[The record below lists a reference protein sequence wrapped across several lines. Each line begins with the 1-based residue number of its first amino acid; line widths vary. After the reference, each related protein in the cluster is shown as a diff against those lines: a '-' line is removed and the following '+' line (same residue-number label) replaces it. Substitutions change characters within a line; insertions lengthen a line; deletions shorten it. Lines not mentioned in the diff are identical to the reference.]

1 MTSSEA
7 SRPEGRFGELARAL
21 TPWGF
26 PIVYLLWAFV
36 WWAPIVVSEESVWSF
51 PNVALFV
58 VGGSSPL
65 LAALLLAWLT
75 EGGAGVR
82 DLGHRLI
89 NIRRIDARWFLL
101 ILLYW
106 PLFNLLVAGAALLVG
121 VTSDALEFISI
132 DRLFDPGAVAALL
145 VFAFVFPA
153 VEEVGLRGY
162 WLDRLQERFSALTAG
177 LINGTTWGIWHAP
190 FVLFPGYYAN
200 TTFDPDLSWWIPSI
214 VLGTLVTVWV
224 YNNTRRSILAVLLFH
239 AFGNM
244 TGEVMGFAPEM
255 YPFILVGYVAAALIV
270 VLAFGPYSFRGW
282 ETPLPRP
289 GERGDE
295 SVAGQR

>member
-1 MTSSEA
+1 MTSSE
-7 SRPEGRFGELARAL
+7 SLPRGRFGRLARRM

-26 PIVYLLWAFV
+26 PLVYLGWAYV
-36 WWAPIVVSEESVWSF
+36 WWAPIVGSDQSVWTF

-58 VGGSSPL
+58 VGGLSPL
-65 LAALLLAWLT
+65 LAALLLSWLT
-75 EGGAGVR
+75 EGGAGIR

-89 NIRRIDARWFLL
+89 DLGRIDARWALL
-101 ILLYW
+101 VLLYW
-106 PLFNLLVAGAALLVG
+106 PIFNLLVAGAALLVG
-121 VTSDALEFISI
+121 VTSDPLEFIST
-132 DRLFDPGAVAALL
+132 DRLFDPAATAAIVA
-145 VFAFVFPA
+145 FAFVFPL
-153 VEEVGLRGY
+153 VEEIGLRGY

-177 LINGTTWGIWHAP
+177 VINGTTWGIWHAP

-224 YNNTRRSILAVLLFH
+224 YNNTRRSILAVLCFH

-255 YPFILVGYVAAALIV
+255 YPFVLVGYGGAALIV

-289 GERGDE
+289 EDNDE
-295 SVAGQR
+295 PISSGHR

>member
-7 SRPEGRFGELARAL
+7 SLPEGRLGELADAM

-26 PIVYLLWAFV
+26 PIIYLAWAFV
-36 WWAPIVVSEESVWSF
+36 FWTPIVVSGESVWSF
-51 PNVALFV
+51 PNVALFI

-65 LAALLLAWLT
+65 LAALLLSWLR
-75 EGGAGVR
+75 EGWAGIE
-82 DLGHRLI
+82 DLGYRLI
-89 NIRRIDARWFLL
+89 DVRRIDPRWFLL

-106 PLFNLLVAGAALLVG
+106 PAFNLLLSGASLLIG
-121 VTSDALEFISI
+121 VTSDPLEFIST
-132 DRLFDPGAVAALL
+132 DRLFDPGAVAALV

-162 WLDRLQERFSALTAG
+162 WLDRLQERFTALTAG
-177 LINGTTWGIWHAP
+177 LINGTTWGVWHAP

-200 TTFDPDLSWWIPSI
+200 TTFDPELSWWIPSI
-214 VLGTLVTVWV
+214 VLGTLVTVWI
-224 YNNTRRSILAVLLFH
+224 YNNTGRSILAVLLFH

-255 YPFILVGYVAAALIV
+255 YPFILVGYVVAALTV

-282 ETPLPRP
+282 ERPLPRS
-289 GERGDE
+289 GEQRDE
-295 SVAGQR
+295 SVAGRR

>member
-1 MTSSEA
+1 
-7 SRPEGRFGELARAL
+7 
-21 TPWGF
+21 
-26 PIVYLLWAFV
+26 
-36 WWAPIVVSEESVWSF
+36 
-51 PNVALFV
+51 
-58 VGGSSPL
+58 
-65 LAALLLAWLT
+65 
-75 EGGAGVR
+75 
-82 DLGHRLI
+82 
-89 NIRRIDARWFLL
+89 
-101 ILLYW
+101 
-106 PLFNLLVAGAALLVG
+106 
-121 VTSDALEFISI
+121 
-132 DRLFDPGAVAALL
+132 
-145 VFAFVFPA
+145 VFPA